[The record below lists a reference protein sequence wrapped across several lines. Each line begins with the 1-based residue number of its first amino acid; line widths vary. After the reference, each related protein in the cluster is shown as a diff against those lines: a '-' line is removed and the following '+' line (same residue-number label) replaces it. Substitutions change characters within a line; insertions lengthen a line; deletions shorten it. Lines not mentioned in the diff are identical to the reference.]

1 MIQIEQIASDLTW
14 PIRHK
19 VMYPEHNLD
28 FVKLENDNEGIHFGL
43 YYNKKLTG
51 IVSVFN
57 DAKIYQFRKL
67 AILQEAQ
74 GLGLGKKLMEAVI
87 EYCKIQKG
95 QKLWCNAR
103 ANAKDFY
110 KRLGF
115 KETEKV
121 FFKDGY
127 DFIIMDLDL

>member
-1 MIQIEQIASDLTW
+1 MIHIEQIAPHLTW
-14 PIRHK
+14 PIRYQ
-19 VMYPEHNLD
+19 VMYPEHDLD
-28 FVKLENDNEGIHFGL
+28 FVKLENDPEGIHFGL
-43 YYNKKLTG
+43 YYNQKLTG

-57 DAKIYQFRKL
+57 EGKIYQFRKL
-67 AILQEAQ
+67 AILEEAQ

-87 EYCKIQKG
+87 EYCKLQKAEN
-95 QKLWCNAR
+95 LWCNAR

-115 KETEKV
+115 KETETV

>member
-1 MIQIEQIASDLTW
+1 MIQIKQIASDLTW
-14 PIRHK
+14 PIRYK

-43 YYNKKLTG
+43 YYNQKLTG

-57 DAKIYQFRKL
+57 EAEIYQFRKL
-67 AILQEAQ
+67 AILEEAQ
-74 GLGLGKKLMEAVI
+74 GLGLGKKLMETII
-87 EYCKIQKG
+87 EYCQIQKG

-103 ANAKDFY
+103 VNAKNFY

-115 KETEKV
+115 NETENV

-127 DFIIMDLDL
+127 DFVIMELDL

>member
-1 MIQIEQIASDLTW
+1 MIHIEQIAPNLTW
-14 PIRHK
+14 PIRYQ
-19 VMYPEHNLD
+19 VMYPEHDLD
-28 FVKLENDNEGIHFGL
+28 FVKIENDDEGIHFGL
-43 YYNKKLTG
+43 YYNQKLTG

-57 DAKIYQFRKL
+57 EAKIYQFRKL
-67 AILQEAQ
+67 AILEEAQ
-74 GLGLGKKLMEAVI
+74 GLGLGKKLMETVI
-87 EYCKIQKG
+87 EYCKLQKAEN
-95 QKLWCNAR
+95 LWCNAR

-115 KETEKV
+115 KETETV

>member
-1 MIQIEQIASDLTW
+1 MIQIKQIASDLTW
-14 PIRHK
+14 PIRYK

-28 FVKLENDNEGIHFGL
+28 FVKLENDDNGIHFGL
-43 YYNKKLTG
+43 YNNKKLTG

-57 DAKIYQFRKL
+57 EDEIYQFRKL
-67 AILQEAQ
+67 AILEEAQ
-74 GLGLGKKLMEAVI
+74 GLGLGKKLMEAII
-87 EYCKIQKG
+87 EYCKIQNG

-103 ANAKDFY
+103 VNAKDFY

-115 KETEKV
+115 KETENV

-127 DFIIMDLDL
+127 DFVIMELDL

>member
-1 MIQIEQIASDLTW
+1 MIQIKQIASDLTW
-14 PIRHK
+14 PIRYK

-43 YYNKKLTG
+43 YYNQKLTG

-57 DAKIYQFRKL
+57 EAEIYQFRKL
-67 AILQEAQ
+67 AILEEAQ
-74 GLGLGKKLMEAVI
+74 GLGLGKKLMEAII
-87 EYCKIQKG
+87 EYCQIQKG

-103 ANAKDFY
+103 VNAKNFY

-115 KETEKV
+115 NETENV

-127 DFIIMDLDL
+127 DFVIMELDL

>member
-1 MIQIEQIASDLTW
+1 MIHIEQIAPNLTW
-14 PIRHK
+14 PIRYQ
-19 VMYPEHNLD
+19 VMYPEHDLD
-28 FVKLENDNEGIHFGL
+28 FVKLENDDEGIHFGL
-43 YYNKKLTG
+43 YYNQKLTG

-57 DAKIYQFRKL
+57 EGKIYQFRKL
-67 AILQEAQ
+67 AILEEAQ

-87 EYCKIQKG
+87 EYCKLQKAEN
-95 QKLWCNAR
+95 LWCNAR

-115 KETEKV
+115 KETETV